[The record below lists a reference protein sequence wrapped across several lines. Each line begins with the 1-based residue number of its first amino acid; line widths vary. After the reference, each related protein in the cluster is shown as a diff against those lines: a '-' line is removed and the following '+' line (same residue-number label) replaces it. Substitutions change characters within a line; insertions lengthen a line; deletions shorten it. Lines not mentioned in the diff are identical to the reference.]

1 MFATDAKTK
10 ARSNSRDCQE
20 REAASQEFFRPRSGA
35 HARQN
40 CEKPPL
46 AITAECARICID
58 QGCEYAVPK
67 NGRQEILGRHKI
79 PAKWSDGRY

>member
-20 REAASQEFFRPRSGA
+20 RDAAPPEFSRPRSGVIT
-35 HARQN
+35 REN
-40 CEKPPL
+40 CEEPPL

-67 NGRQEILGRHKI
+67 NGRQDTRRNAVL
-79 PAKWSDGRY
+79 DG